1 MARNTLADL
10 NDHLFAMIEKLGDD
24 DIVGV
29 ELEQEIDRARAMS
42 NLAKDV
48 VSNARLVL
56 DVARFNDDKC
66 DANAELPK
74 MLGVGNGNA

>member
-1 MARNTLADL
+1 MARNSLLDL

-24 DIVGV
+24 DIVGA
-29 ELEQEIDRARAMS
+29 ELEQEIDRAIAMS

-56 DVARFNDDKC
+56 DVARFNDDRC

-74 MLGVGNGNA
+74 MLGGGNGHA